1 MNIFQPAS
9 VIKQIKEQWGN
20 KNNVFDIILNEEKI
34 KKSLDKAKKDIK
46 DFSSDTYKY
55 WKSIAE
61 GTTEAKDTMDAY
73 LATCVAGNKAVS
85 EEGYQKYIGSTYI
98 DYAQNNTNIQKIFDR
113 YIELKGKIDDAQAV
127 LKESENNLGL
137 FKPSLDNNAYEQ
149 AKKAVEDNKKVV
161 ESAQKAYREFD
172 NSIRTVNTGIADF
185 AQKQT
190 LGAKSGKIYEHQARA
205 TAAAKTVEAA
215 AMTAAN
221 IALSFG
227 ISLIVQAA
235 VLSPISTR
243 RII

>member
-1 MNIFQPAS
+1 
-9 VIKQIKEQWGN
+9 
-20 KNNVFDIILNEEKI
+20 
-34 KKSLDKAKKDIK
+34 
-46 DFSSDTYKY
+46 
-55 WKSIAE
+55 
-61 GTTEAKDTMDAY
+61 MDAY
-73 LATCVAGNKAVS
+73 LATCVAGNRAVS

-98 DYAQNNTNIQKIFDR
+98 DYAQDNTNIQKIFDR

-127 LKESENNLGL
+127 LEESKNNLGL
-137 FKPSLDNNAYEQ
+137 FKPSLDDNAYEQ
-149 AKKAVEDNKKVV
+149 AKKAVEDNEKAV

-205 TAAAKTVEAA
+205 TAAAKTAEAA

-235 VLSPISTR
+235 VLSPIPTR

>member
-1 MNIFQPAS
+1 
-9 VIKQIKEQWGN
+9 
-20 KNNVFDIILNEEKI
+20 
-34 KKSLDKAKKDIK
+34 
-46 DFSSDTYKY
+46 
-55 WKSIAE
+55 
-61 GTTEAKDTMDAY
+61 MDAY
-73 LATCVAGNKAVS
+73 LAPCVAGNKAVS
-85 EEGYQKYIGSTYI
+85 EEGYQKYISSTYI
-98 DYAQNNTNIQKIFDR
+98 DYAHNNTNVQKIFDR

-127 LKESENNLGL
+127 LEESKNNLGL

-149 AKKAVEDNKKVV
+149 ANKKTV

>member
-9 VIKQIKEQWGN
+9 VIKQLKERWKN
-20 KNNVFDIILNEEKI
+20 KDNIFDIILDEKEI
-34 KKSLDKAKKDIK
+34 KTKLDKAKEKIK
-46 DFSSDTYKY
+46 DFSSDSYKY

-61 GTTEAKDTMDAY
+61 GTNEATDSVNAY

-149 AKKAVEDNKKVV
+149 AKKAVEDNKKPLRVPRKHIV
-161 ESAQKAYREFD
+161 S
-172 NSIRTVNTGIADF
+172 SII
-185 AQKQT
+185 
-190 LGAKSGKIYEHQARA
+190 LYE
-205 TAAAKTVEAA
+205 
-215 AMTAAN
+215 
-221 IALSFG
+221 
-227 ISLIVQAA
+227 
-235 VLSPISTR
+235 P
-243 RII
+243 